1 MDPVL
6 SVRITCVVRASAN
19 DMQSIFQFNETETLL
34 HGIEIK
40 TICKA
45 CRHNFLFYLKLEIL
59 SVFSCID
66 AFLFYFFPFSTVSLP
81 TQNQSCLGR
90 IKNIHQIS
98 ELPLRKHLLP
108 QCVVKLFMFVFC
120 SGYTECCSDFMRI
133 SAEP

>member
-19 DMQSIFQFNETETLL
+19 DMQSIQFNETETLL

-59 SVFSCID
+59 SVFLCIE

-120 SGYTECCSDFMRI
+120 SGYTECCSDFMQI